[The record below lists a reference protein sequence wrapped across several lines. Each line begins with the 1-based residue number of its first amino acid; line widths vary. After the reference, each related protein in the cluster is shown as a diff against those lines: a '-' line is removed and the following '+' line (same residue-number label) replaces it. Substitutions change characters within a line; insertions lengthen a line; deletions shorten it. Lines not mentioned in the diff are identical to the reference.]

1 MSELPPS
8 KPFTMAV
15 AVGGVPTSQYGT
27 SPYNNFEGSS
37 IYQDGLQPLSVDG
50 GGQLQVGGNW
60 QKPTGSSVPGA
71 AVLVG
76 GRYAGGPTFLPL
88 NLDSSGNIIISS
100 SVGSLTVN
108 QGTQGTAAEGWFV
121 ELTDGTNVLG
131 TSGHPLY
138 VQDAILEA
146 SVALSGA
153 SITGLK
159 YQAVAGSDGIFL
171 RPMLTSSTG
180 QIHVIVDSGGGTNLS
195 VGPTGSPVP
204 ADATLI
210 GGLDPVG
217 GVNLYAAGVDTDN
230 RLYVIDQVVQQA
242 VQNTQENDTSG
253 SGQPI
258 DIVGGWQ
265 PSASAF
271 YALQLDADGNLNV
284 NVEAGGGS
292 SSAPSATVNAAEPTT
307 VSPIAG
313 SDGAL
318 VRPLKVDPTGRAR
331 VVVDSLPPVQILQDE
346 DAPYYDSVEDS
357 VGRYAV
363 GAYANTQAQIA
374 PPIEALLT
382 GTIDD
387 LGLFR
392 PLVTYSGDLA
402 ASLKADGV
410 SNPPALTGALRVV
423 MSPDPISGVISGGV
437 LNLPTLDVNM
447 NEVTAIPTGNSPTT
461 KVVQVGAVY
470 NASNQ
475 SIPLQVD
482 INKNLLVDVAA
493 FTAVTPGQASPN
505 STLPG
510 DASMVA
516 GSDGLLMRVLSTDPR
531 GALKVIVE
539 NDPLLDALL
548 EGALEPIPVVVDG
561 APVVNPQGVLRVQE
575 DNATLFSSVPV
586 AGQSTTT
593 ITTTAVAPVT
603 ANCVAVTV
611 LGTQASTLQFGANL
625 CVRVRLVNGI
635 VGPWQSCGL
644 LWGAQTATLFFNLP
658 VMAGQVVSVDCLAP
672 AAVSQNFNISAALL
686 AEAVTVQLRPDG
698 RGLPLNTNIAQN
710 VGTSATNV
718 LSASAAGFRYL
729 VGWSLVHAAGAST
742 AGVPQGTLNG
752 GAVIVGAYATTG
764 VAGTGDLPDVFWQP
778 PGGLLLDPA
787 TAIANGWS
795 AGTIVTN
802 VGYDIVPI

>member
-1 MSELPPS
+1 MSPLLPS

-159 YQAVAGSDGIFL
+159 YQAVAGSDGTFL

-363 GAYANTQAQIA
+363 GAYANTQAQIV

-392 PLVTYSGDLA
+392 PLVAYSGDLA

-447 NEVTAIPTGNSPTT
+447 NAVTAVPTGNSPTA

-493 FTAVTPGQASPN
+493 FTALAPGQASPN

-516 GSDGLLMRVLSTDPR
+516 GSDGLLMRVLLTDPR

-561 APVVNPQGVLRVQE
+561 APVVNAQGVLRVQE
-575 DNATLFSSVPV
+575 DNATLFFFCSCRRSEHNHDYHHGGGAGDGQLRCCDRSGHASQHFAVWCQSVRAGTSGKRYRGPV
-586 AGQSTTT
+586 AIVRTIVGRPDCYIVFQPACDGGPSRVSRLSGSGSSQSKLQHLGCTLGGSGERP
-593 ITTTAVAPVT
+593 VAPGRSWF
-603 ANCVAVTV
+603 ADSLAV
-611 LGTQASTLQFGANL
+611 LQP
-625 CVRVRLVNGI
+625 
-635 VGPWQSCGL
+635 GPCNHGL
-644 LWGAQTATLFFNLP
+644 
-658 VMAGQVVSVDCLAP
+658 
-672 AAVSQNFNISAALL
+672 
-686 AEAVTVQLRPDG
+686 
-698 RGLPLNTNIAQN
+698 
-710 VGTSATNV
+710 
-718 LSASAAGFRYL
+718 
-729 VGWSLVHAAGAST
+729 
-742 AGVPQGTLNG
+742 
-752 GAVIVGAYATTG
+752 
-764 VAGTGDLPDVFWQP
+764 DLPGGPCGRIPLAVCRRRRHAFDHCLDGGFGRHRRHQWFGHQLSP
-778 PGGLLLDPA
+778 PG
-787 TAIANGWS
+787 
-795 AGTIVTN
+795 
-802 VGYDIVPI
+802 